1 MLVLLGLL
9 VGFVASLP
17 PGPINLFSFSQ
28 ALRFGFWKS
37 ISIRLTVAV
46 LDAVY
51 CYAFI
56 VFTSYLT
63 SFLDRWVFVL
73 RLVGSLVMVVA
84 GLYLL
89 RLARTHRLQRLDLS
103 TPPPRR
109 GSPAA
114 LTFMLYVSSPTLP
127 VFWLTVATIFTSHGV
142 VTHHGIK
149 PVLLAISCGLGS
161 LVYYMIVAKLGEKLQ
176 TMMKPRFFEM
186 AYAILAIVLFL
197 LAAIAGGRTIL
208 SLLFSAN

>member
-17 PGPINLFSFSQ
+17 PGPISLFSISQ

-37 ISIRLTVAV
+37 VSIRLTVSI

-51 CYAFI
+51 CYAFT

-63 SFLDRWVFVL
+63 SFLDRWVFIL
-73 RLVGSLVMVVA
+73 RLVGSLAMVVA

-89 RLARTHRLQRLDLS
+89 RLARTHRLSRLDLS

-109 GSPAA
+109 GSPIV
-114 LTFMLYVSSPTLP
+114 LTFMLYISSPTLP
-127 VFWLTVATIFTSHGV
+127 IFWLTIATIFTSHGL
-142 VTHHGIK
+142 VTHHGMRPI
-149 PVLLAISCGLGS
+149 LLAVSCGLGS
-161 LVYYMIVAKLGEKLQ
+161 LVYYMIVAKLGERLQ
-176 TMMKPRFFEM
+176 TVMKPKFFEM
-186 AYAILAIVLFL
+186 AYTILAIVLFL
-197 LAAIAGGRTIL
+197 LATVAGGRTIL
-208 SLLFSAN
+208 SLIFSAS